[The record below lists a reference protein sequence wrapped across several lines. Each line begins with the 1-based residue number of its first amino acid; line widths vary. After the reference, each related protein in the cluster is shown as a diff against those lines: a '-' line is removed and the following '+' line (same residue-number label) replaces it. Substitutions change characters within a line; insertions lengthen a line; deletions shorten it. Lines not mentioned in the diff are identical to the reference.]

1 MSGAAVRTIVPAGLW
16 SAWSLHPPVIALLA
30 LAALAYGNGLKKL
43 RRQEGEGSVRRRH
56 VAAFYAGLAALAVAL
71 LSPLDPL
78 AHTLFSGHMIQHL
91 MLISIAAP
99 LLVYGRPGLPLY
111 LVLPDRARRWLGG
124 VAANL
129 RGAKRVKTIVLSPVL
144 VVALHAVAL
153 WVWHLPSAY
162 QAALGNDALHIAEHL
177 SFLATAILLWI
188 LIIGPATERRLGY
201 GPAVVVVLATSL
213 QSGALGA
220 ILTFAGTEL
229 YPIHRPGAAAWGLS
243 PLEDQQLAGAIMWI
257 PQGMVYLAAMA
268 VLLWLTFVDVEARML
283 RREAAQEDA
292 RLTGEEAAERE
303 AAALTSGGQP

>member
-1 MSGAAVRTIVPAGLW
+1 MKAIVVPAELW
-16 SAWSLHPPVIALLA
+16 SSWSLHPPVVALLV
-30 LAALAYGNGLKKL
+30 LAALAYGNGLGKL
-43 RRQEGEGSVRRRH
+43 RRRDGEGSVRRRH
-56 VAAFYAGLAALAVAL
+56 VAAFYAGLTALAVAL
-71 LSPLDPL
+71 VSPLDRV

-91 MLISIAAP
+91 VFISIAAP

-111 LVLPDRARRWLGG
+111 LAVPDPMRRRLEG

-129 RGAKRVKTIVLSPVL
+129 PGAVRVRTILLSPVL
-144 VVALHAVAL
+144 VVGLHAVAL

-177 SFLATAILLWI
+177 SFLATAILLWM
-188 LIIGPATERRLGY
+188 LIISRGPKRRLGY
-201 GPAVVVVLATSL
+201 GPAVIAVLATSL

-229 YPIHRPGAAAWGLS
+229 YPIHRPGAAAWGLR

-268 VLLWLTFVDVEARML
+268 VLLWLTFADVEARML
-283 RREAAQEDA
+283 QREAAEEKA
-292 RLTGEEAAERE
+292 RIVERETAERE
-303 AAALTSGGQP
+303 AAALASGGQP